1 MSKITTI
8 ADYTG
13 DQVPCPTLCLA
24 LVYTSHDM
32 LSHKKK
38 GSQSRYMN
46 ASRMFSS
53 NVAQGQQF

>member
-13 DQVPCPTLCLA
+13 DQVPCPTRCLA